1 MGDEKESL
9 LGYGRPMRRVSDAAK
24 PAWASLQRHP
34 LMVDTAI
41 ACILALA
48 ALVSLN
54 ATYGALP
61 PNDPSYSHGFTLAV
75 VVSMLALTLPL
86 ALRRRFPFSVGL
98 VVVAAFLTAR
108 IVFHIPEANITLLA
122 LWLMFYSVA
131 VYGDR
136 RFRTPFLALCYLAI
150 VAELTHE
157 LFFPGPA
164 GAAPLVRSFDLL
176 YNVVVLS
183 LPWMLGA
190 AIWSLRD
197 RQRTLAAQA
206 VELQR
211 EREENARQAVF
222 AERVRIAREL
232 HDVVAHHVSVMGVQ
246 AAGAR
251 RVMDRD
257 PQGAAE
263 ALSSIEHS
271 SRRAVAELHR
281 LLGFLRR
288 AGDSDQ
294 LSPQPSLA
302 QLGDL
307 VHDAHEADLT
317 VRLTISGDARP
328 LSPTLEVSA
337 YRIIQEALTN
347 VRKHSQAA
355 TAHVGLQYR
364 TTELEVEILDDGP
377 GAEGDAIGGGTGHGL
392 IGMRER
398 AALHGG
404 HLCADPRAG
413 GGFAVHAV
421 FPLNS
426 DVA

>member
-9 LGYGRPMRRVSDAAK
+9 LGYGRTMRRVSDAAK
-24 PAWASLQRHP
+24 AVWSCLQRHP
-34 LMVDTAI
+34 LTVDTAI
-41 ACILALA
+41 ACTLALA

-61 PNDPSYSHGFTLAV
+61 PNDPSYSHGFTVAV

-98 VVVAAFLTAR
+98 VVVAGFPGCPGRCPRTR
-108 IVFHIPEANITLLA
+108 GQHH
-122 LWLMFYSVA
+122 VA
-131 VYGDR
+131 GAVVDVLQR
-136 RFRTPFLALCYLAI
+136 RCVLAI
-150 VAELTHE
+150 GDFGPRSLPCATSPSLPNSLTNCSSLGHRKHSLSYE
-157 LFFPGPA
+157 ALTF
-164 GAAPLVRSFDLL
+164 L

-257 PQGAAE
+257 PQRAAE

-271 SRRAVAELHR
+271 SRRAVSELHR
-281 LLGFLRR
+281 LLGFPSPRRRLRR
-288 AGDSDQ
+288 AVTPAEPCSTGRSGRRCPRGGPHRAPHDQ
-294 LSPQPSLA
+294 W
-302 QLGDL
+302 
-307 VHDAHEADLT
+307 
-317 VRLTISGDARP
+317 
-328 LSPTLEVSA
+328 
-337 YRIIQEALTN
+337 
-347 VRKHSQAA
+347 
-355 TAHVGLQYR
+355 
-364 TTELEVEILDDGP
+364 
-377 GAEGDAIGGGTGHGL
+377 
-392 IGMRER
+392 
-398 AALHGG
+398 
-404 HLCADPRAG
+404 
-413 GGFAVHAV
+413 
-421 FPLNS
+421 
-426 DVA
+426 